1 MSGCTSSALFW
12 SGVPVTH
19 QRCRADSAMH
29 ALKLSECLFFHNTHA
44 ERMPKHAQALAKH
57 QSSMGKPQV
66 MHG

>member
-12 SGVPVTH
+12 SGVPVKH

-44 ERMPKHAQALAKH
+44 QRMCMRSRMRKRWRSISQAGENHK
-57 QSSMGKPQV
+57 
-66 MHG
+66 